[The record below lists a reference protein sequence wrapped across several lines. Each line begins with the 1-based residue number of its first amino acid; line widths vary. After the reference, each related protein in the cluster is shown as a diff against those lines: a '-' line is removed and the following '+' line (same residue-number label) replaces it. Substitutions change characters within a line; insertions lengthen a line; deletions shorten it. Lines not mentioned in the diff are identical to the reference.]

1 MARRS
6 SFTAQSNFQPERGA
20 MSERAATLQTTNLW
34 VIALGAVVALLAL
47 AIATG
52 TITISQRYIS
62 QMMIGVSVAAIL
74 VIAAV
79 GLAIIFG
86 VAGVINMAHGQ
97 FIMGGAYTAAVVGQL
112 GGNTFVAIP
121 VAFAVVALL
130 GLIVERGIIQWIYDR
145 PLETLLATWGV
156 GIILEVLI
164 KAIFGPELYY
174 VGAPK
179 VLDGGLRLIGR
190 LPYPYY
196 RLFLIGMAI
205 LMLAVTYYLIYRTDF
220 GLKVRAVRRNRAMA
234 GCLGINTARIDML
247 IFMFGSGLAGIAG
260 AVLAPIK
267 SVSTTMGF
275 SYAVDSY
282 MVIVL
287 GGVGNLLGVPTGS
300 FLIGEGETLIATG
313 TNSVIGKLL
322 VFVFI
327 VIAIRIVPR
336 GIFGYQE
343 RR

>member
-1 MARRS
+1 MW
-6 SFTAQSNFQPERGA
+6 
-20 MSERAATLQTTNLW
+20 QTRNVVLIAIG
-34 VIALGAVVALLAL
+34 VIAALFVVLL
-47 AIATG
+47 ATG

-62 QMMIGVSVAAIL
+62 QILIGVSVSSIL
-74 VIAAV
+74 VIAAT

-97 FIMGGAYTAAVVGQL
+97 FIMVGAYTAAVVGQL
-112 GGNTFVAIP
+112 GGNTFLAIP

-156 GIILEVLI
+156 GIILEVLM
-164 KAIFGPELYY
+164 KVIFGPELYY
-174 VGAPK
+174 VGAPRI
-179 VLDGGLRLIGR
+179 LDGGIRVIGR

-196 RLFLIGMAI
+196 RLFLIAVAI
-205 LMLAVTYYLIYRTDF
+205 LMLLVTFYLIFKTNF
-220 GLKVRAVRRNRAMA
+220 GLKVRAVRRNRTMS

-300 FLIGEGETLIATG
+300 VLIGEAETLIATG